1 MKDTHEERKRRWES
15 KSNEMNS
22 EWKRLAEMSPEEY
35 LAEFKG
41 RFLIGCQLSILIDY
55 QLSALICYQLSALI
69 GFNQSP
75 HFKISCL
82 QFINR

>member
-35 LAEFKG
+35 LAEFK
-41 RFLIGCQLSILIDY
+41 LW
-55 QLSALICYQLSALI
+55 
-69 GFNQSP
+69 
-75 HFKISCL
+75 ISKVD
-82 QFINR
+82 F

>member
-15 KSNEMNS
+15 KSNEMNA

-41 RFLIGCQLSILIDY
+41 RLKVPIGHARLEHCATSDWSI
-55 QLSALICYQLSALI
+55 S
-69 GFNQSP
+69 
-75 HFKISCL
+75 
-82 QFINR
+82 

>member
-15 KSNEMNS
+15 KSNEMND

-41 RFLIGCQLSILIDY
+41 RLRIPIGYRLRPLIGY
-55 QLSALICYQLSALI
+55 QFGLRIA
-69 GFNQSP
+69 NQNQRQP
-75 HFKISCL
+75 
-82 QFINR
+82 

>member
-55 QLSALICYQLSALI
+55 QLSALIGYQLSALI
-69 GFNQSP
+69 GFN
-75 HFKISCL
+75 
-82 QFINR
+82 

>member
-41 RFLIGCQLSILIDY
+41 RVSDWLSVLIGYELT
-55 QLSALICYQLSALI
+55 ALI
-69 GFNQSP
+69 G
-75 HFKISCL
+75 
-82 QFINR
+82 